1 MGYTKNIKNRLKLHN
16 NSKGAKFT
24 KGKNWRTIYI
34 KKFNTKS
41 EAMKYEYVLKSD
53 KKKRNKI
60 KDNFLKSK
68 INENI
73 DFISV

>member
-1 MGYTKNIKNRLKLHN
+1 MGYTNNIRNRLKLHN

-41 EAMKYEYVLKSD
+41 EAMKYEYVLKLD

-73 DFISV
+73 DFITV